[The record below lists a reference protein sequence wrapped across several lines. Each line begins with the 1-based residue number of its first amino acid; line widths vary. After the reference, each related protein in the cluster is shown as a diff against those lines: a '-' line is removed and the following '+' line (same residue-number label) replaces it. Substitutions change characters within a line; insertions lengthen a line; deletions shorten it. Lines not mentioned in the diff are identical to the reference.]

1 MSQLLYHE
9 ETFAMIGACM
19 EVHNHLG
26 HGFSEIV
33 YKDALEIE
41 FKLKGIPYEREKKY
55 EITYKGQVLKHHY
68 YADFVVFGKIILEA
82 KCCDDIIGG
91 HISQTI
97 NYLKTS
103 KNEVGYVVNF
113 ARPSL
118 QHKRI
123 IYNKF

>member
-1 MSQLLYHE
+1 MSQLLYQD
-9 ETFAMIGACM
+9 ETYALIGACM
-19 EVHNHLG
+19 EVHKYLG
-26 HGFSEIV
+26 QGFSEIV

-41 FKLKGIPYEREKKY
+41 LELLGIPFERERRY
-55 EITYKGQVLKHHY
+55 EIMYKGRILKHHY
-68 YADFVVFGKIILEA
+68 IADFVVFGKIILEA
-82 KCCDDIIGG
+82 KCCDDILNS

-113 ARPSL
+113 AKPSL

-123 IYNKF
+123 IFTKS

>member
-9 ETFAMIGACM
+9 ETYALIGACM
-19 EVHNHLG
+19 EVHKYLG
-26 HGFSEIV
+26 QGFSEIV

-41 FKLKGIPYEREKKY
+41 LELLGIPFEREKKY
-55 EITYKGQVLKHHY
+55 EIVYKGRILKHY
-68 YADFVVFGKIILEA
+68 YNADFVIFGKIILEA
-82 KCCDDIIGG
+82 KCCDDILNS

-103 KNEVGYVVNF
+103 KNEVGYVINF

-123 IYNKF
+123 IFTKS

>member
-9 ETFAMIGACM
+9 ETYALIGACM
-19 EVHNHLG
+19 EVHKYLG
-26 HGFSEIV
+26 QGFSEIV

-41 FKLKGIPYEREKKY
+41 LELLRIPFEREKRY
-55 EITYKGQVLKHHY
+55 EIMYKGRILKHY
-68 YADFVVFGKIILEA
+68 YIADFVVFGKIILEA
-82 KCCDDIIGG
+82 KCCDDILNS

-123 IYNKF
+123 IFTKS

>member
-1 MSQLLYHE
+1 MSQLLYQD
-9 ETFAMIGACM
+9 ETYALIGACM
-19 EVHNHLG
+19 EVHKYLG
-26 HGFSEIV
+26 QGFSEIV

-41 FKLKGIPYEREKKY
+41 LELLGIPFEREKRY
-55 EITYKGQVLKHHY
+55 EIMYKGRILKHHY
-68 YADFVVFGKIILEA
+68 IADFVVFGKIILEA
-82 KCCDDIIGG
+82 KCCDDILNS

-113 ARPSL
+113 AKPSL

-123 IYNKF
+123 IFTKS

>member
-9 ETFAMIGACM
+9 ETYALIGACM
-19 EVHNHLG
+19 EVHKYLG
-26 HGFSEIV
+26 QGFSEIV

-41 FKLKGIPYEREKKY
+41 LELLGIPFEREKRY
-55 EITYKGQVLKHHY
+55 EIMYKGRILKHY
-68 YADFVVFGKIILEA
+68 YIADFVVFGKIILEA
-82 KCCDDIIGG
+82 KCCDDILNS

-123 IYNKF
+123 IFTKS